1 MNRYLKIF
9 LLSVVLFTLT
19 ACIQVETVV
28 RVKMDGSGTIEET
41 FVMRKDL
48 LQQMKTVMEEMAKGM
63 AEAMTDEENTGK
75 TKEDA
80 GIKPKAEEFDFFDEA
95 KLKENAKNM
104 GEGVTFFSGSKIAT
118 DDFEGYKAI
127 YAFEDINKVKI
138 NQNPGEKVP
147 SVSQQGASNNDS
159 KPKEHV
165 IFALQK
171 GKPAE
176 LIIRSPKK
184 SIDSKSRDAGETQP
198 PQNNEKPSDEAT
210 AQVKELFKG
219 MKIAL
224 SVVVDGSIVET
235 NATHRDGSKIT
246 LVEMDFGK
254 LLEKPEL
261 FLQLSESQLKSLEE
275 SKALMQQIP
284 GIKVDLHDEIR
295 IRFE

>member
-1 MNRYLKIF
+1 
-9 LLSVVLFTLT
+9 
-19 ACIQVETVV
+19 
-28 RVKMDGSGTIEET
+28 
-41 FVMRKDL
+41 MRKDL

-63 AEAMTDEENTGK
+63 AEAMTDEEKTGK
-75 TKEDA
+75 TKEDV
-80 GIKPKAEEFDFFDEA
+80 GIKPKEEEFDFFDES
-95 KLKENAKNM
+95 KLKANAKNM
-104 GEGVTFFSGSKIAT
+104 GEGVTFLSGSKISI
-118 DDFEGYKAI
+118 DDFEGYKAT

-147 SVSQQGASNNDS
+147 SVSQQDGPGTDGKA
-159 KPKEHV
+159 KEHV
-165 IFALQK
+165 IFAFQK

-184 SIDSKSRDAGETQP
+184 SIDSKSKDAGDTQP
-198 PQNNEKPSDEAT
+198 PRNDEKASDEAT

-275 SKALMQQIP
+275 SKVLMQQIP